1 MKILS
6 ATDHSLRS
14 KPALEFSFSLA
25 KDLKSELI
33 VLNVF
38 DIPPISPA
46 VYDKYFKVAEEEEKQ
61 NSINKTSNFIDELD
75 LHFEKK
81 TVDHNIHA
89 AFGDPKEVIIKEA
102 DKLKVD
108 LIIAGSKGK
117 SAIEKLIFGSTSSKI
132 FGTVDIPVLAVPEN
146 AKYTGIKKIIFHS
159 DYSDRELNDLI
170 KLCEMFRPLEPT
182 LICIVMKE
190 TQEEIDSNETKL
202 IEDKIRNALK
212 CRKIDMRNIV
222 TNDQI
227 ESLNSISQFEN
238 ADILTITTK
247 QRTFF
252 ENLFNPSKAKQLC
265 FQSTVPLL
273 TMNK

>member
-14 KPALEFSFSLA
+14 KPALEFSFSLSR
-25 KDLKSELI
+25 DLKSELI

-46 VYDKYFKVAEEEEKQ
+46 VYDKYFKIAEAEEKQ
-61 NSINKTSNFIDELD
+61 NSITKTSNFLDELD
-75 LHFEKK
+75 LDFDRK
-81 TVDHNIHA
+81 TVNHDINA
-89 AFGDPKEVIIKEA
+89 VFGDPKDIIIQEA
-102 DKLKVD
+102 NKLKAD

-132 FGTVDIPVLAVPEN
+132 FGAVEIPVLAVPEN
-146 AKYTGIKKIIFHS
+146 TKYSGIKKIIFHS
-159 DYSDRELNDLI
+159 EYSDRELKDLE
-170 KLCEMFRPLEPT
+170 KLCDMFRPLEPT

-190 TQEEIDSNETKL
+190 SQEELESEESKGL
-202 IEDKIRNALK
+202 EGKIRESLK
-212 CRKIDMRNIV
+212 CRNIDVRKIV
-222 TNDQI
+222 SNDPI

-238 ADILTITTK
+238 ADILTITTR